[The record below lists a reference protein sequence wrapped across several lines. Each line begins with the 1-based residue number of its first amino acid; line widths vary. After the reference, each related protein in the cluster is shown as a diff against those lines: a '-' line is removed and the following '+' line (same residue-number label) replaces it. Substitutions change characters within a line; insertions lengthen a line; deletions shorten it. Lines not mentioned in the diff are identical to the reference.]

1 MKIKFID
8 NLTFNIYITNSNL
21 NKINIKNKEE
31 IESYLHY
38 IFNII
43 KDRYNIFIEGFYN
56 AFVYIDKNFG
66 VIFNLNKEKLDYYDY
81 FNGQVDL
88 NITIKEVEF
97 LYKIDDIPNY
107 LLKKIEMTQIKD
119 DMYYKII
126 KKLNNKEDMYLIEHI
141 EKIYV

>member
-1 MKIKFID
+1 MLI
-8 NLTFNIYITNSNL
+8 
-21 NKINIKNKEE
+21 
-31 IESYLHY
+31 
-38 IFNII
+38 
-43 KDRYNIFIEGFYN
+43 
-56 AFVYIDKNFG
+56 YIDKNFG